1 MSIPYNIFKN
11 NQFSLNSIEI
21 NRNKKLGHFFILI
34 IFISIVI
41 LYLYSSII
49 KNTLPILL
57 ALDFIAVVF
66 IIKFY
71 KEISLKI
78 IVIISIFTILVFISA
93 VVKSGFGFF
102 SYMISV
108 STFLC
113 FLASILLLKKK
124 IGVRISSYQMK
135 SKQLTMSI
143 IYGIII
149 SIPFAILNI
158 FFLNISTE
166 KIIELKDPFYSLL
179 AAIHPALYEEIVY
192 RLLLINVSIYILYQR
207 VTKKEMFFVILI
219 IGTIPHAFL
228 HVISTI
234 SIDPIF
240 SLIKVITLFLFFGII
255 RVVFL
260 WYRDIEMSMGFHWF
274 MDVLR
279 FIVGF

>member
-1 MSIPYNIFKN
+1 MNIYCKIFKN
-11 NQFSLNSIEI
+11 NPFSLNSIEI

-34 IFISIVI
+34 IFISIII

-49 KNTLPILL
+49 RNTLTILL
-57 ALDFIAVVF
+57 ALDFIGVFF

-78 IVIISIFTILVFISA
+78 IIIIFIFTILVFMSA
-93 VVKSGFGFF
+93 IVKSGFGFF
-102 SYMISV
+102 SYMISI

-135 SKQLTMSI
+135 SKQLVLSI

-149 SIPFAILNI
+149 SIPFAMLNI
-158 FFLNISTE
+158 FFLNISTG
-166 KIIELKDPFYSLL
+166 KTIELKDPFYSLL

-192 RLLLINVSIYILYQR
+192 RLLLINISIYILYQR

-228 HVISTI
+228 HVIGTI
-234 SIDPIF
+234 SINPIF
-240 SLIKVITLFLFFGII
+240 SLLQVITLILFFGII

-274 MDVLR
+274 MDFLR